1 MIHVFL
7 LTVLVNG
14 DIVSEDM
21 YFTDIFRCKFFA
33 DNIIASKSRNTGYNP
48 PSIRLE
54 AYCIPK
60 LIDPNDTT
68 IKLYK
73 ERQLW

>member
-1 MIHVFL
+1 LIHVFL

-14 DIVSEDM
+14 GIVSNDM
-21 YFTDIFRCKFFA
+21 YFTDINRCRFFA
-33 DNIIASKSRNTGYNP
+33 DSVVSSKRRNSGYQP
-48 PSIRLE
+48 PTIKLE
-54 AYCIPK
+54 AYCVPK

-73 ERQLW
+73 ERQ